1 MKKNFIITLVL
12 GLILSCG
19 PVCTHVHTD
28 ECGKDGENCTHI
40 CNEVDPQGID
50 HEKPGQ

>member
-12 GLILSCG
+12 GLILSCN
-19 PVCTHVHTD
+19 PICTHVHTE

-40 CNEVDPQGID
+40 CYEIDPQKID